1 MTSIPMPT
9 GDELQDSVLKALEAH
24 GGKATNA
31 EILRW
36 TIENLKLSKLQLEVM
51 RAGNR
56 SEVEYRLAWARTRA
70 SKQGR
75 IYRSGP
81 STWALGTNQ

>member
-1 MTSIPMPT
+1 MSSIPMPS
-9 GDELQDSVLKALEAH
+9 GDELQESIVKSIEAN

-31 EILRW
+31 QILVW
-36 TIENLKLSKLQLEVM
+36 TIENLKLTKSQLEVM
-51 RAGNR
+51 RSGNR

-75 IYRSGP
+75 IHRSGP
-81 STWALGTNQ
+81 STWAIGPNQ